1 MPEMFQIEEPTRQFR
16 EVIKVVGIGGGGNNA
31 LNHIVR
37 SGVSGVEFIAANTDI
52 AHLERSETKN
62 RIVLGAQM
70 TKGLGAGANPEVG
83 FQAAKESGDEIKS
96 SLSGAD
102 MVFITAGMGGGTGT
116 GASPVIAEIAKE
128 QGSLVVAVVTRPF
141 KFEGKRRITQ
151 ANEGI
156 ERLRDKVDALIVV
169 PNDKLLQLA
178 DKTTPLSDTFALADD
193 VLRQAVQGVTDL
205 ILRPGLVNVDF
216 ADVKTVMSNAGSA
229 IMGIGEG
236 SGEDRA
242 HTAARASINSP
253 LMESSMTGAK
263 GVLFNVTGGPNIGIH
278 EIHQVAQIITEAA
291 DEDASIIWGHVL
303 DPSMEDSII
312 ITVIATGFT
321 HQSFASKVASGQ
333 VADRTHGGKRLELE
347 EGEVRSITDGED
359 LFVIN
364 GLPMEEIDKPAI
376 LRRKQKG

>member
-70 TKGLGAGANPEVG
+70 TKGLGAGANPDVG
-83 FQAAKESGDEIKS
+83 FQAAKESADEIKA

-116 GASPVIAEIAKE
+116 GASPVIAEVAKE
-128 QGSLVVAVVTRPF
+128 QGALVVAVVTRPF

-156 ERLRDKVDALIVV
+156 DRLRDKVDALIVV

-242 HTAARASINSP
+242 HIAARASINSP

-303 DPSMEDSII
+303 DPSMEESIM
-312 ITVIATGFT
+312 ITVIATGFS
-321 HQSFASKVASGQ
+321 HQSSGFKQ
-333 VADRTHGGKRLELE
+333 TGSVADRTHGGKRLELE

-376 LRRKQKG
+376 LRRKQRN

>member
-16 EVIKVVGIGGGGNNA
+16 EVIKVVGVGGGGNNA

>member
-83 FQAAKESGDEIKS
+83 FQAAKESADEIKS

-303 DPSMEDSII
+303 DPSMEDSIM
-312 ITVIATGFT
+312 ITVIATGFA
-321 HQSFASKVASGQ
+321 HQSSASKIASGQ

-359 LFVIN
+359 LFIIN

>member
-31 LNHIVR
+31 LNHIVQ
-37 SGVSGVEFIAANTDI
+37 SGVAGVEFIAANTDI

-70 TKGLGAGANPEVG
+70 TKGLGAGANPEIG
-83 FQAAKESGDEIKS
+83 FQAAKESADEIKA
-96 SLSGAD
+96 SLGGAD

-116 GASPVIAEIAKE
+116 GASPVIAEVAKE
-128 QGSLVVAVVTRPF
+128 LGALVVAVVTRPF

-263 GVLFNVTGGPNIGIH
+263 GVLFNVTGGPNVGIH
-278 EIHQVAQIITEAA
+278 EIHQVAQVITEAA

-303 DPSMEDSII
+303 DPSMEESIM

-321 HQSFASKVASGQ
+321 HLLSGSKTVSGQ

-376 LRRKQKG
+376 LRRKQKN

>member
-83 FQAAKESGDEIKS
+83 FQAAKESADEIKS

-156 ERLRDKVDALIVV
+156 DRLRDKVDALIVV

-303 DPSMEDSII
+303 DPSMEDSIM
-312 ITVIATGFT
+312 ITVIATGFA
-321 HQSFASKVASGQ
+321 HQSSASKIASGQ
-333 VADRTHGGKRLELE
+333 VTDRTHGGKRLELE

-359 LFVIN
+359 LFIIN

>member
-83 FQAAKESGDEIKS
+83 FQAAKESADEIKA

-116 GASPVIAEIAKE
+116 GASPVIAEVAKE
-128 QGSLVVAVVTRPF
+128 QGALVVAVVTRPF

-156 ERLRDKVDALIVV
+156 DRLRDKVDALIVV

-242 HTAARASINSP
+242 QTAARASINSP

-303 DPSMEDSII
+303 DPSMEESIM

-321 HQSFASKVASGQ
+321 HQASGFKQ
-333 VADRTHGGKRLELE
+333 GSGASDRTHGGKRLELE